1 MKKLI
6 LFIGVSI
13 LLNNAY
19 SQERL
24 FFINNETNIC
34 ATKEKKNTKV
44 FDLNERAYN
53 EIIENKKEVL
63 FIELPF
69 FNNDLLLKLVKFEV
83 YASVM
88 NIYSKTEQG
97 DILLNITPQ
106 LLSYKI
112 FSKDLEIGVINFLN
126 GKIVGTFKLNNKQFE
141 IAQFKGKYILF
152 EVTNSINSS
161 NFSCAV
167 DSAVSANIPQQIQS
181 QSSASSTP
189 VCIELAIE
197 IDQFTRQTF
206 NTDQEALDWALA
218 IMAGVSQ
225 IYESETNAA
234 VQVSYTYIWNSTDPY
249 NTWIAQS
256 GSMLSELKNYW
267 TTNNVAISRDLV
279 HLLTK
284 RTNTGTGGIAYVD
297 VLCDNGFGYG
307 FSSNLDNDTNFSF
320 PNPTYTWNLNVC
332 SHEIGHNV
340 KSKHTHWCGWAAD
353 PLIPFAGGV
362 IDNCVDV
369 EGSCPNNPLPQLG
382 TIMSYCH
389 TTSGGILLD
398 FHDVVVS
405 QALDVGISNATCLT
419 TCDYYGCTDITAFN
433 YNPNATIDD
442 GSCIPEVFGCIDVL
456 ATNYD
461 VIANT
466 DDGSCTYCS
475 DVLFDITDISCNG
488 YADGSVD
495 VTISNGAPPYLF
507 SWEGPNGFTA
517 NSEDI
522 NNIGVEGVFQIV
534 VEDALLCKDTSY
546 VTIIMPDPISIIN
559 TITDSV
565 SCNGYNDGSVLLNI
579 SGGTQPYNFDYGIN
593 NPQQL
598 PAGSYNVIVSDDNS
612 CPSVSLGFDI
622 GEPDLLQLSIIKT
635 DISCD
640 NQNDGYLDLSVIG
653 GSGPFTYLWSG
664 PNGYSSLSKDISSL
678 AQGLYNVNVSDNNGC
693 VSTNSSV
700 INNPLPLAFSLPTTQ
715 DASCNGGDDGSVLL
729 NISGGT
735 TPYFYLWNNGAIT
748 QNLLNVSANSYSVD
762 VSDAKGCSLP
772 TINATIYQ
780 PNPSSVFSSSSN
792 VSCNGFTDGSIDISY
807 SPINSSINYT
817 FLWSDGSITEDVSG
831 LSAGLY
837 NLTITENNTC
847 FIPISVLIT
856 EPAEL
861 IVQDSLMNVS
871 CKGGSDGYSFLSVTG
886 GTPFYSY
893 NWSTGTNTF
902 DVNNLSAGSYLYT
915 VTDAHQCT
923 FDGSIFISEPATN
936 ILIEDSVIDAN
947 CYNSSDGKAY
957 LDIQGGG
964 PPYAINWLVSNPDSL
979 SYGYHLFE
987 LVDEYTCFL
996 IDSVFINQPS
1006 EIIVAENVTDA
1017 KCSNEPS
1024 GSALLSIQGGISPY
1038 FVNWNGVDENN
1049 MYSGSY
1055 IYIIEDSNNCVKNGV
1070 VTILEPSE
1078 IIVSSIVSPSTCV
1091 YENNGSVNIS
1101 IVGGAPPYVTD
1112 WLGNNP
1118 LQLQKGIY
1126 NFAIID
1132 SNLCVDSN
1140 QVTVYS
1146 ISDIEVQETINDVS
1160 CNDFCDGEI
1169 NLLIS
1174 NGAAPYQV
1182 ELNDLNNIAFVADS
1196 LCGGQYIYTVVDNLM
1211 CEFSDTFNIFNPDLI
1226 QLSVSINGNIL
1237 AANVTGGLLPY
1248 YYSWYD
1254 SSSYLGNSQ
1263 QITTSYNGEFTCI
1276 VFDSNYCYTDSV
1288 TVNTFQTGVAD
1299 FLNEGF
1305 LVYPNPTRDIVNIES
1320 VRNISNIYMTDILGK
1335 RLKLNSVSN
1344 KNINKIDCSN
1354 LAKGIYLLS
1363 FNISESKHNIKVIV
1377 E

>member
-1 MKKLI
+1 M
-6 LFIGVSI
+6 
-13 LLNNAY
+13 
-19 SQERL
+19 
-24 FFINNETNIC
+24 
-34 ATKEKKNTKV
+34 
-44 FDLNERAYN
+44 
-53 EIIENKKEVL
+53 
-63 FIELPF
+63 
-69 FNNDLLLKLVKFEV
+69 
-83 YASVM
+83 
-88 NIYSKTEQG
+88 
-97 DILLNITPQ
+97 
-106 LLSYKI
+106 
-112 FSKDLEIGVINFLN
+112 
-126 GKIVGTFKLNNKQFE
+126 
-141 IAQFKGKYILF
+141 
-152 EVTNSINSS
+152 
-161 NFSCAV
+161 
-167 DSAVSANIPQQIQS
+167 
-181 QSSASSTP
+181 
-189 VCIELAIE
+189 
-197 IDQFTRQTF
+197 
-206 NTDQEALDWALA
+206 
-218 IMAGVSQ
+218 
-225 IYESETNAA
+225 
-234 VQVSYTYIWNSTDPY
+234 
-249 NTWIAQS
+249 
-256 GSMLSELKNYW
+256 
-267 TTNNVAISRDLV
+267 
-279 HLLTK
+279 
-284 RTNTGTGGIAYVD
+284 
-297 VLCDNGFGYG
+297 
-307 FSSNLDNDTNFSF
+307 
-320 PNPTYTWNLNVC
+320 
-332 SHEIGHNV
+332 
-340 KSKHTHWCGWAAD
+340 
-353 PLIPFAGGV
+353 
-362 IDNCVDV
+362 
-369 EGSCPNNPLPQLG
+369 
-382 TIMSYCH
+382 
-389 TTSGGILLD
+389 
-398 FHDVVVS
+398 
-405 QALDVGISNATCLT
+405 
-419 TCDYYGCTDITAFN
+419 
-433 YNPNATIDD
+433 
-442 GSCIPEVFGCIDVL
+442 
-456 ATNYD
+456 
-461 VIANT
+461 
-466 DDGSCTYCS
+466 
-475 DVLFDITDISCNG
+475 
-488 YADGSVD
+488 
-495 VTISNGAPPYLF
+495 
-507 SWEGPNGFTA
+507 
-517 NSEDI
+517 
-522 NNIGVEGVFQIV
+522 
-534 VEDALLCKDTSY
+534 
-546 VTIIMPDPISIIN
+546 
-559 TITDSV
+559 
-565 SCNGYNDGSVLLNI
+565 
-579 SGGTQPYNFDYGIN
+579 
-593 NPQQL
+593 
-598 PAGSYNVIVSDDNS
+598 
-612 CPSVSLGFDI
+612 
-622 GEPDLLQLSIIKT
+622 
-635 DISCD
+635 
-640 NQNDGYLDLSVIG
+640 
-653 GSGPFTYLWSG
+653 
-664 PNGYSSLSKDISSL
+664 
-678 AQGLYNVNVSDNNGC
+678 YNVNVSDNNGC

-735 TPYFYLWNNGAIT
+735 TPYFYLWNNGAIS

-780 PNPSSVFSSSSN
+780 PNPSSVFSSSSD

-861 IVQDSLMNVS
+861 IAQDSSMNVS

-923 FDGSIFISEPATN
+923 FDGSIFISEPVTN

-964 PPYAINWLVSNPDSL
+964 PPYVINWLVSNPDSL

-1024 GSALLSIQGGISPY
+1024 GSVLLSIQGGISPY

-1070 VTILEPSE
+1070 ITVLEPSE

-1101 IVGGAPPYVTD
+1101 IVGGTPPYVTD

-1126 NFAIID
+1126 NFVIID

-1169 NLLIS
+1169 NLLIL

-1182 ELNDLNNIAFVADS
+1182 ELNDLNNITFVADS

-1237 AANVTGGLLPY
+1237 TANVAGGLLPY

-1344 KNINKIDCSN
+1344 KNIDKIDCSN

-1363 FNISESKHNIKVIV
+1363 FNISESKHNVKVIV